1 MTDQALN
8 VDGHEIAVSNRDKVF
23 FPESGLTKGDLIDY
37 YRRIADVALPHL
49 RGRPV
54 SMHRFPDG
62 IGKDGFFQKNIPD
75 HFPQWIERK
84 TLGKE
89 GGSVTHVVAND
100 AATLVYLA
108 DQGCITPHVGL
119 SRVDRIDAPDRLV
132 FDLDPSDEDFAK
144 VQGAARKVKAVLDE
158 FGLNAFVQ
166 TTGSRGLHVVV
177 PLDRSAC
184 FEEVRPFARTLAE
197 HLAGQYPDLLTVEQR
212 KAARGRRVFVDYLR
226 NAYAQTMVATYAVR
240 AIEGAP
246 VAAPLTW
253 SEALADGLSPR
264 KYTIENIFRRLGQKD
279 DPWAGIDG
287 EAQSLADARARLQD
301 VVAAS

>member
-8 VDGHEIAVSNRDKVF
+8 IDGHEIAVSNRDKVF

-62 IGKDGFFQKNIPD
+62 IGKSGFFQKNIPD
-75 HFPQWIERK
+75 YFPQWIERK
-84 TLGKE
+84 TLEKE
-89 GGSVTHVVAND
+89 GGSVTHVVVNN

-108 DQGCITPHVGL
+108 DQGCITPHIGL
-119 SRVDRIDAPDRLV
+119 SRVDRIDTPDRLV
-132 FDLDPSDEDFAK
+132 FDLDPSDDDFAK
-144 VQGAARKVKAVLDE
+144 VQGAARKVRAVLDE
-158 FGLNAFVQ
+158 LEFDSFVQ

-177 PLDRSAC
+177 PLDRRAG
-184 FEEVRPFARTLAE
+184 FDEVRRFARRLAA
-197 HLAGQYPDLLTVEQR
+197 HLAGRYPEELTVEQR
-212 KAARGRRVFVDYLR
+212 KAARGPRVFVDYLR
-226 NAYAQTMVATYAVR
+226 NGYAQTTVAPYAVR

-253 SEALADGLSPR
+253 PEALAEGMSPR
-264 KYTIENIFRRLGQKD
+264 KYTIQNIFRRLAQKE
-279 DPWAGIDG
+279 DPWAGIDRK
-287 EAQSLADARARLQD
+287 ARSIAHARNRI
-301 VVAAS
+301 VAMHRES

>member
-1 MTDQALN
+1 MSDQALN
-8 VDGHEIAVSNRDKVF
+8 IDGHEIAVSNQDKVF

-37 YRRIADVALPHL
+37 YRRIGGVALPHL

-75 HFPQWIERK
+75 YFPQWIKRE

-132 FDLDPSDEDFAK
+132 FDLDPSDDDFAK
-144 VQGAARKVKAVLDE
+144 VQGAARKVKAALDE
-158 FGLNAFVQ
+158 LELDSFVQ

-177 PLDRSAC
+177 PLDRSAS

-197 HLAGQYPDLLTVEQR
+197 HLAEQYPDLLTVEQR
-212 KAARGRRVFVDYLR
+212 KAARGGRVFVDYLR

-264 KYTIENIFRRLGQKD
+264 KYTIENVFRRLGQKD
-279 DPWAGIDG
+279 DPWAGIDR
-287 EAQSLADARARLQD
+287 EAQSLANARARLQD
-301 VVAAS
+301 IVAAP

>member
-1 MTDQALN
+1 MSDQALN
-8 VDGHEIAVSNRDKVF
+8 IDGHEIAVSNQDKVF
-23 FPESGLTKGDLIDY
+23 FPETGLTKGDLIDY

-49 RGRPV
+49 LGRPV

-75 HFPQWIERK
+75 YFPQWVERK
-84 TLGKE
+84 TLEKE
-89 GGSVTHVVAND
+89 GGSVTHVVVNN

-108 DQGCITPHVGL
+108 DQGCITPHIGL

-132 FDLDPSDEDFAK
+132 FDLDPSGDDFAD
-144 VQGAARKVKAVLDE
+144 VQSAARKVKALLDE
-158 FGLNAFVQ
+158 FGLSAFVQ
-166 TTGSRGLHVVV
+166 TTGSRGLHLVV
-177 PLDRSAC
+177 PLDRSAS

-197 HLAGQYPDLLTVEQR
+197 HLAEQYPDLLTVEQR
-212 KAARGRRVFVDYLR
+212 KAARGGRVFVDYLR

-279 DPWAGIDG
+279 DPWAGIDR
-287 EAQSLADARARLQD
+287 EAQSLANARAKLQD
-301 VVAAS
+301 IVAAS